1 MQSVTVRRAYAFNV
15 AVLIGAFVKAMKE
28 WGSSGVCVQVPS
40 SCVLLPSADLRVS
53 LRKVGA
59 GRGNIDFW
67 LKAAKCSWTRF
78 GEFDLQQPGN
88 GRAAVSLRGGC
99 RCACPPPTRA
109 RDLCL
114 LHNSANYCPG
124 AALAAICYGSQLKP
138 VQDRAEDEAPV
149 RKLVRLL
156 IISVPFL
163 SSKRK
168 GSLVHQSHLVQ
179 PVCDVRFCCLLAFF
193 STLGKSR
200 QRCFEVKP
208 STLKSYPREQE
219 QFDSKSR

>member
-1 MQSVTVRRAYAFNV
+1 MQLDKVWGVRFAA
-15 AVLIGAFVKAMKE
+15 A
-28 WGSSGVCVQVPS
+28 WQWQSGRFPPWWQSLCVS
-40 SCVLLPSADLRVS
+40 H
-53 LRKVGA
+53 
-59 GRGNIDFW
+59 
-67 LKAAKCSWTRF
+67 
-78 GEFDLQQPGN
+78 
-88 GRAAVSLRGGC
+88 
-99 RCACPPPTRA
+99 PTRG

-124 AALAAICYGSQLKP
+124 AALAAVCYDSQLKP

-149 RKLVRLL
+149 SKLVRLF

-163 SSKRK
+163 SSERK

-193 STLGKSR
+193 STLSKSR